1 MIGKIRKKK
10 INDLLA
16 IYDVEG
22 ELTLQDATSRGYTS
36 EEWKEVERKFLNSL
50 LDWSMT
56 AAENDYENY
65 QVSND
70 Y

>member
-1 MIGKIRKKK
+1 MRKKK
-10 INDLLA
+10 IDDLLL
-16 IYDVEG
+16 IYDIEG
-22 ELTLQDATSRGYTS
+22 ELTLQDATSRGYTIDNWN
-36 EEWKEVERKFLNSL
+36 EAGGIFLNNI

-65 QVSND
+65 QVNND